1 MRCPFC
7 RAPDSRV
14 IDSRL
19 GKEGDAIRRR
29 RHCEAC
35 GHRFTTY
42 ERVELSLPAV
52 VKKDGRRQPFDRTKI
67 VSGLTRAC
75 EKRPVSTDTIEQ
87 LATQIER
94 QIMERGE
101 SEITSREIGEAVMGA
116 LHDLDAVAYVRFASV
131 YREFRDVHEFMRELE
146 DLIASRS
153 GGERPAKAPRA
164 GASPASRRTRSR
176 A

>member
-1 MRCPFC
+1 MC

-14 IDSRL
+14 VDSRL

-29 RHCEAC
+29 RHCDGC

-42 ERVELSLPAV
+42 ERVELTLPMV
-52 VKKDGRRQPFDRTKI
+52 VKKDGRRQPFDRGKI

-75 EKRPVSTDTIEQ
+75 EKRPVSTDSIEAV
-87 LATQIER
+87 ATKIER
-94 QIMERGE
+94 QMMERGE
-101 SEITSREIGEAVMGA
+101 SEVTSREIGEAVMVA

-146 DLIASRS
+146 DLIAARS
-153 GGERPAKAPRA
+153 TSAPRPKA
-164 GASPASRRTRSR
+164 GRAAGSRRSR

>member
-1 MRCPFC
+1 MQCPMC

-14 IDSRL
+14 VDSRL
-19 GKEGDAIRRR
+19 GKDSASIRRR
-29 RHCEAC
+29 RHCDGC

-42 ERVELSLPAV
+42 ERVELTLPMV
-52 VKKDGRRQPFDRTKI
+52 VKKDGRRQAFDRPKI

-75 EKRPVSTDTIEQ
+75 EKRPVSTDTIEA
-87 LATQIER
+87 LATRIER

-101 SEITSREIGEAVMGA
+101 SEITSRELGEAVMAA

-146 DLIASRS
+146 ELIAARS
-153 GGERPAKAPRA
+153 A
-164 GASPASRRTRSR
+164 GARRPKRGAAASGPRRSR

>member
-1 MRCPFC
+1 MKCPFC
-7 RAPDSRV
+7 AHLDSKVTDSRA
-14 IDSRL
+14 
-19 GKEGDAIRRR
+19 GTAGDVIRRR
-29 RHCEAC
+29 RECEAC

-52 VKKDGRRQPFDRTKI
+52 VKKDGRRQPFDRAKI

-146 DLIASRS
+146 ELIAARS
-153 GGERPAKAPRA
+153 AAPRR
-164 GASPASRRTRSR
+164 GKVSRVATAARRRSDG
-176 A
+176 

>member
-1 MRCPFC
+1 MQCPTC
-7 RAPDSRV
+7 RAPDTRV
-14 IDSRL
+14 VDSRL
-19 GKEGDAIRRR
+19 GKDGDAIRRR
-29 RHCEAC
+29 RHCESC

-42 ERVELSLPAV
+42 ERVELSLPMV

-75 EKRPVSTDTIEQ
+75 EKRPVSTDTIEA
-87 LATQIER
+87 LATRIER

-101 SEITSREIGEAVMGA
+101 SEITSREIGEAVMAA

-146 DLIASRS
+146 ELIASRS
-153 GGERPAKAPRA
+153 A
-164 GASPASRRTRSR
+164 GTRRTKRGRTAPGPTRRSG

>member
-1 MRCPFC
+1 MQCPMC

-14 IDSRL
+14 VDSRL
-19 GKEGDAIRRR
+19 GKDSASIRRR
-29 RHCEAC
+29 RHCDGC

-42 ERVELSLPAV
+42 ERVELTLPMV
-52 VKKDGRRQPFDRTKI
+52 VKKDGRRQAFDRPKI

-75 EKRPVSTDTIEQ
+75 EKRPVSTDTIEA
-87 LATQIER
+87 LATRIER

-101 SEITSREIGEAVMGA
+101 SEITSRELGEAVMAA

-146 DLIASRS
+146 DLIAARS
-153 GGERPAKAPRA
+153 A
-164 GASPASRRTRSR
+164 GARRPKRGAPANGPRRSR

>member
-1 MRCPFC
+1 MC

-14 IDSRL
+14 VDSRL
-19 GKEGDAIRRR
+19 GKDGDAVRRR
-29 RHCEAC
+29 RHCDGC

-42 ERVELSLPAV
+42 ERVELTLPMV
-52 VKKDGRRQPFDRTKI
+52 VKKDGRRQSFDRAKI

-75 EKRPVSTDTIEQ
+75 EKRPVSTDTIEA
-87 LATQIER
+87 LATRIER

-101 SEITSREIGEAVMGA
+101 SEIASREIGEALMA
-116 LHDLDAVAYVRFASV
+116 TLHDLDAVAYVRFASV

-146 DLIASRS
+146 DLIATRS
-153 GGERPAKAPRA
+153 QGPVRGKSGRA
-164 GASPASRRTRSR
+164 GKRARSRSR